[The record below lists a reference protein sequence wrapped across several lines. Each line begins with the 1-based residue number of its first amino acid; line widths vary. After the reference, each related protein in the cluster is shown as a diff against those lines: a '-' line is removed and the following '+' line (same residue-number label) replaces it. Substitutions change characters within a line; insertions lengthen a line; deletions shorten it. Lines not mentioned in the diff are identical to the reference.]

1 MRKIVSP
8 AQRLWQDLNMIRAT
22 AARMGAAVLVAVLGA
37 GVTLTAAEIIRVTSI
52 ARDGRILV
60 SFEMKDG
67 FTGDIQDAIS
77 SGLTTTFTYDVE
89 LRRGAAVWLDRTVEW
104 ARVTASVRYDNLTR
118 RYQVVRTQD
127 GRVEETRIVEDREL
141 VRRWLT
147 EFARLSLFS
156 TTRLEPNA
164 DYYVRVRARMRPRNS
179 MFFLPWDRAAASGMA
194 KFTFIP

>member
-1 MRKIVSP
+1 MR
-8 AQRLWQDLNMIRAT
+8 
-22 AARMGAAVLVAVLGA
+22 AAVLLAVLGSGA
-37 GVTLTAAEIIRVTSI
+37 VLAAAEIIRVTSI

-67 FTGDIQDAIS
+67 FTRDIQDAIS

-89 LRRGAAVWLDRTVEW
+89 LRRGAAVWLDRTVAS

-118 RYQVVRTQD
+118 RYQVARTQD
-127 GRVEETRIVEDREL
+127 GRVEDTRIIEDIA
-141 VRRWLT
+141 VVQRWLT
-147 EFARLSLFS
+147 EFERLSLFS
-156 TTRLEPNA
+156 TAPLEPNA
-164 DYYVRVRARMRPRNS
+164 DYYVRVRVRMRPHNS